1 LAPEVRLGKH
11 VLERALF
18 SFAPRCPL
26 TLEDPA
32 LRKNNTRIAKRKVLG
47 RKLVRTANG
56 KAKVNGTSPA
66 PPLDDHRDLV
76 DLDGPEVLE
85 EDLFDADDLPDESD
99 APAAGVDDHID
110 DPVRIYLMQM
120 GEIPLL
126 TRREEISAAHCIE
139 RSRTLFRYS
148 MLATDYLLQGAF
160 GLLEKVRDG
169 RLRLDRTVEVSV
181 TNVRGKRH
189 IQGLLEPNLRTLRQ
203 LLRRNRE
210 DFAVAISKSRPRR
223 ERREAWRRLVV
234 RRQKAVRLVEEL
246 ALRTQRLQPLWEN
259 LQQVSQ
265 RMESLASELA
275 QLRGSRLA
283 VDRVAEVRKELRYLM
298 RITLESPSTL
308 RRRIART
315 AKLQQEY
322 DSAKRRLSAGNLRL
336 VVSIAKRYRNRGLSF
351 LDLIQEGNTGLMRA
365 VDKFECDRG
374 YKFSTYATWWI
385 RQAITRA
392 IADQSRTIR
401 VPVHMIETMS
411 KVRSASRRLLQDRGF
426 EPSVEETA
434 NAAGLSIDETH
445 CVLQMTR
452 QPLSLDQPVGDHDD
466 SYFGEFLEDYRE
478 EDPLYEMNQDS
489 LKNRIADVLG
499 ALNYRERE
507 IIRLRYGLADG
518 YTYTLEEVGKIF
530 SVTRERVRQIEA
542 KAVRKLQ
549 HPVRSRKLMGFLDRP
564 LHPSVEAAP
573 IEDATV

>member
-1 LAPEVRLGKH
+1 
-11 VLERALF
+11 
-18 SFAPRCPL
+18 
-26 TLEDPA
+26 
-32 LRKNNTRIAKRKVLG
+32 LRKNNTRIAQRKVLG
-47 RKLVRTANG
+47 RKPLRKANG
-56 KAKVNGTSPA
+56 KAKVNGGSPVE
-66 PPLDDHRDLV
+66 PDRNPSDNGH
-76 DLDGPEVLE
+76 
-85 EDLFDADDLPDESD
+85 EDLADLD
-99 APAAGVDDHID
+99 APAFLEEGQEFYEDDDATDDSDAGGANGEDHID

-126 TRREEISAAHCIE
+126 SRKEEIGAARSIE

-148 MLATDYLLQGAF
+148 MLATDYVLQGAF
-160 GLLEKVRDG
+160 ALLEKVRDG

-181 TNVRGKRH
+181 TNVCGKRH
-189 IQGLLEPNLRTLRQ
+189 ILGLLEPNLRTLRQ

-210 DFAVAISKSRPRR
+210 DFAVLISRSRPMR
-223 ERREAWRRLVV
+223 ERRQAWRRLVV
-234 RRQKAVRLVEEL
+234 RRQKAVRLIEEL
-246 ALRTQRLQPLWEN
+246 GLRTQRLQPLWEN
-259 LQQVSQ
+259 LQQASQ
-265 RMESLASELA
+265 RMSALSSELA
-275 QLRGSRLA
+275 QLRGCRLSA
-283 VDRVAEVRKELRYLM
+283 DRVAEIRKELRYLM
-298 RITLESPSTL
+298 RMTLESPSTL
-308 RRRIART
+308 RRRITRT
-315 AKLQQEY
+315 ARLQQQY
-322 DSAKRRLSAGNLRL
+322 DSAKRSLSAGNLRL

-411 KVRSASRRLLQDRGF
+411 KVRSASRKLLQDQGF
-426 EPSVEETA
+426 EPTVEETA
-434 NAAGLSIDETH
+434 SAAGLTIDETH

-489 LKNRIADVLG
+489 LKNRIADVLA

-564 LHPSVEAAP
+564 FHPSVEAAVA
-573 IEDATV
+573 ENATV

>member
-1 LAPEVRLGKH
+1 
-11 VLERALF
+11 
-18 SFAPRCPL
+18 
-26 TLEDPA
+26 
-32 LRKNNTRIAKRKVLG
+32 LRKNNTRTAKRKALG
-47 RKLVRTANG
+47 RKLLRTANG
-56 KAKVNGTSPA
+56 KAKVNGRSA
-66 PPLDDHRDLV
+66 AASVGDHQSLV
-76 DLDGPEVLE
+76 ELDGPELLE
-85 EDLFDADDLPDESD
+85 EDMFDADDSAEDGD
-99 APAAGVDDHID
+99 AGVAGADDHID

-126 TRREEISAAHCIE
+126 TRREEITAAHCIE

-148 MLATDYLLQGAF
+148 MLATDYVLQGAF

-181 TNVRGKRH
+181 TNLRGKRH
-189 IQGLLEPNLRTLRQ
+189 IQGLLDPNLRTLRQ

-210 DFAVAISKSRPRR
+210 DFAVAIGRSRPMR

-246 ALRTQRLQPLWEN
+246 GLRTQRLQPLWEG
-259 LQQVSQ
+259 LQQVLQ

-283 VDRVAEVRKELRYLM
+283 AERIAEVRKELRYLM
-298 RITLESPSTL
+298 RMTLESPSTL
-308 RRRIART
+308 HRRIVRT
-315 AKLQQEY
+315 ARLQQEY

-411 KVRSASRRLLQDRGF
+411 RVRSASRRLLQDQGF
-426 EPSVEETA
+426 EPTVEETA
-434 NAAGLSIDETH
+434 HAAGLSVDETH

-564 LHPSVEAAP
+564 CHPPVDAAP
-573 IEDATV
+573 VGDATV